1 MQSWLM
7 VAVGG
12 ALGAMARFGVN
23 RGIVTWMTAAEQ
35 FPFAT
40 LLVNSLGAYCA
51 GFLVVY
57 LGERMVDGNSLRLL
71 CVVGFLGAFTTFSAF
86 SVETMGLISRGE
98 LTKALLNIGLNI
110 TLCLALCALGMYMAK
125 R

>member
-1 MQSWLM
+1 MQNWLI

-23 RGIVTWMTAAEQ
+23 RGIGTWMVAGQ
-35 FPFAT
+35 FPLAT

-57 LGERMVDGNSLRLL
+57 LAERMVDGDSLRLL
-71 CVVGFLGAFTTFSAF
+71 CGVGFLGAFTTFSAF
-86 SVETMGLISRGE
+86 SVETLGLISRGE
-98 LTKALLNIGLNI
+98 STKALLNIGLNV

>member
-23 RGIVTWMTAAEQ
+23 RSIATWMAAADQ

-57 LGERMVDGNSLRLL
+57 LGERMPDDNSLRLL

-86 SVETMGLISRGE
+86 SVETMALISRGE
-98 LTKALLNIGLNI
+98 LTKALLNIGLNV
-110 TLCLALCALGMYMAK
+110 TLCLALCALGMSMAK